1 MKLRSKHLSTLLV
14 TTSFATLFAS
24 PAFAA
29 EITVTNMEELRAAVG
44 AANPG
49 DVILM
54 QAGTYRLDSKLN
66 LDRPGSDGS
75 PIVIRAA
82 SAQKPVIESNTVEGF
97 KISAPHWTLENL
109 HFMGVCADDSSCE
122 HALHIVR
129 EADNT
134 TVRSCVFQNFNAQIK
149 GNGEPESDGGPYV
162 YPDDVLIEGSEFFND
177 APRQTGNPVTPIDIV
192 GGRRWVV
199 RANFIHDHAKGGGN
213 NISYAAFFKGNSRDG
228 IFEQNLIACELMHT
242 GQIRLGLSLGGGG
255 TGPDPICEDGTCNP
269 EHQNGILRNNL
280 IVNCPTDVGI
290 YLNEATNT
298 RIEHNT
304 LYNTTGIDVRF
315 DTSSATLV
323 NNLLDGKIRTR
334 NGGTITSDEGNLQQV
349 QLGQLTG
356 WFTAPGMLDFSLVDG
371 AMLVDKGSMATQVTD
386 DYCGNTRQA
395 PFDVGAIEYTSNT
408 PCDTTSTHPPMPG
421 DPMMEMDMG
430 GMPPQEDMGTTPEQD
445 MGSGQADMGSEP
457 PAQDMS
463 SGTPGEDDMGV
474 ASGSDFGQSEED
486 MSSSGP
492 GEQPPENSG
501 GDTEEGCQSVSSKK
515 PGSPLGAMFLLLAA
529 TIGMIRRRRSSPRA

>member
-1 MKLRSKHLSTLLV
+1 MNLRPKNLSTF
-14 TTSFATLFAS
+14 FATALLS
-24 PAFAA
+24 PLLATSAFAA
-29 EITVTNMEELRAAVG
+29 ETTVTNTDELRAAVG

-49 DVILM
+49 DVILL
-54 QAGTYRLDSKLN
+54 QAGTYRLDGKLN
-66 LDRPGSDGS
+66 LNRPGGDGA

-82 SAQKPVIESNTVEGF
+82 SEEAPVIESNTVEGF

-109 HFMGVCADDSSCE
+109 HFVGVCADDSSCE
-122 HALHIVR
+122 HALHIVGN
-129 EADNT
+129 ADNT
-134 TVRSCVFQNFNAQIK
+134 TVRNCVFQNFNAQIK
-149 GNGEPESDGGPYV
+149 GNGEPVSDGGAYA

-177 APRQTGNPVTPIDIV
+177 AARQTSNPVTPIDIV

-228 IFEQNLIACELMHT
+228 IFERNLIACELMHT

-269 EHQNGILRNNL
+269 EHQNGIIRNNF

-304 LYNTTGIDVRF
+304 LFNTTGIDVRF

-334 NGGTITSDEGNLQQV
+334 NGGTILADEGNLQQV

-371 AMLVDKGSMATQVTD
+371 AMLVDQGSANTQVTD

-395 PFDVGAIEYTSNT
+395 PFDIGALEYTSNT
-408 PCDTTSTHPPMPG
+408 PCDTSRPHPTMPG
-421 DPMMEMDMG
+421 NPMMEMDMG
-430 GMPPQEDMGTTPEQD
+430 GMMTEDMGNTPEQD
-445 MGSGQADMGSEP
+445 MGSMQPTEDMGGGT
-457 PAQDMS
+457 PAEDMS
-463 SGTPGEDDMGV
+463 SGMPGEDMGTP
-474 ASGSDFGQSEED
+474 SGSDFGQSGED
-486 MSSSGP
+486 MSEGDP
-492 GEQPPENSG
+492 GEQPPGSSG
-501 GDTEEGCQSVSSKK
+501 SDTEEGCQSASTGK
-515 PGSPLGAMFLLLAA
+515 PATPFGVLLL
-529 TIGMIRRRRSSPRA
+529 GLVSLVGLLRRRRSSPRA